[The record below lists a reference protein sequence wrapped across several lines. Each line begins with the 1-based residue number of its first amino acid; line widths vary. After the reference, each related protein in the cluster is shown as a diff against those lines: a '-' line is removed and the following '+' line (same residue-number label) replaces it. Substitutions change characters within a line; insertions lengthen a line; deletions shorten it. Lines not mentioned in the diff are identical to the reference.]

1 MKYCT
6 AVNCM
11 DGRVQR
17 SVLEYMMDRFD
28 TPCVDTITAPG
39 PNGILSR
46 QEDEHAMQSIL
57 KCLDVS
63 VNKHDTVGI
72 AVVGHYDCAGNPG
85 NEDYQNTDTRGAV
98 RFLRAKYP
106 ERNVIGVYVN
116 DAWQVEE
123 IDISDSE

>member
-17 SVLEYMMDRFD
+17 SVLEYMMERFD
-28 TPCVDTITAPG
+28 APYVDTITAPG

-46 QEDEHAMQSIL
+46 QQDRNAVQAIL
-57 KCLDVS
+57 KCLEVS
-63 VNKHDTVGI
+63 VHKHDTVGI

-85 NEDYQNTDTRGAV
+85 DKNHQNTDTRAAV
-98 RFLRAKYP
+98 CFLRSTYP
-106 ERNVIGVYVN
+106 QRTVIGLYVN
-116 DAWQVEE
+116 DTWRVEE
-123 IDISDSE
+123 IEVSDG

>member
-1 MKYCT
+1 
-6 AVNCM
+6 M

-17 SVLEYMMDRFD
+17 SVLEYLMDRFD
-28 TPCVDTITAPG
+28 VPYVDMITAPG

-46 QEDEHAMQSIL
+46 QEDGNAVQAIL
-57 KCLDVS
+57 KCLEVS

-85 NEDYQNTDTRGAV
+85 DEDHQNTDTRGAM

-106 ERNVIGVYVN
+106 DRNVIGLYVN
-116 DAWQVEE
+116 DVWRVEE
-123 IDISDSE
+123 IDVSDA